1 MDLSLNNL
9 FKNVENKYANS
20 IAYQWVDEET
30 DVMQSKTYHEF
41 IDDIKREVSLVNNIK
56 IQNKENHFAIFA
68 KNSYDYAVNIC
79 GILCSDN
86 VVVPF
91 NIKNDRD
98 VIINQL
104 NYAEIDFV
112 FVDSENYELISSIFD
127 TKKIVMIDEYRKYEP
142 NSAISDSNN
151 NSLAGLIFTSGTL
164 DNSKC
169 VTISKKNIFSCM
181 SNMSLMFDDQYEA
194 AAPVEGGILLILPM
208 YHISSFGDLL
218 GCASRGERVDLCLN
232 IKYLYRDLKL
242 FHSNFTVAVPMML
255 DMFYKDLVNGH
266 REKLQD
272 LKIITC
278 GGAVLEKSFVQPF
291 IDNNILLV
299 QSYGL
304 SETCG
309 GITENIFKLS
319 NNYSSIGLNVSPET
333 EIRIIDDEI
342 CIRGDIVTEGY
353 YKNNEQTNE
362 LIIDGWLHTGD
373 LGYVDDNGYFYITG
387 RKKNLII
394 LTNGENINPEII
406 ESKLHEC
413 SLIDEVVVKEL
424 DNQICAEIY
433 ASNLN
438 KQEIETFID
447 DMNKKTTFDKRIT
460 KIIYRDLP
468 FEKTASGKI
477 IRR

>member
-1 MDLSLNNL
+1 MDISLNNL
-9 FKNVENKYANS
+9 FKNVENKYANY
-20 IAYQWVDEET
+20 IAYQWIDNKTDEK
-30 DVMQSKTYHEF
+30 MSKTYHEF
-41 IDDIKREVSLVNNIK
+41 IDDIKREISLVNKVK
-56 IQNKENHFAIFA
+56 IENKVNHFAIFA
-68 KNSYDYAVNIC
+68 KNSYDYAVGIC
-79 GILCSDN
+79 GILSSDN

-91 NIKNDRD
+91 NIKNDKD

-112 FVDSENYELISSIFD
+112 LVDDENYELIASVFETDRI
-127 TKKIVMIDEYRKYEP
+127 IMIDEYRKYEP
-142 NSAISDSNN
+142 NSSISDSTNN
-151 NSLAGLIFTSGTL
+151 TLAGLIFTSGTL

-169 VTISKKNIFSCM
+169 VTITKKNIFSCM

-194 AAPVEGGILLILPM
+194 AAPVDGGILLILPM
-208 YHISSFGDLL
+208 YHISSFADLL
-218 GCASRGERVDLCLN
+218 GCASRGERVDLCLDM
-232 IKYLYRDLKL
+232 KYLYRDLKL

-255 DMFYKDLVNGH
+255 DMFYKDLINGKKE
-266 REKLQD
+266 RLQD
-272 LKIITC
+272 IKIITC
-278 GGAVLEKSFVQPF
+278 GGAVLAKDFVQPF

-309 GITENIFKLS
+309 GITENIFRLS
-319 NNYSSIGLNVSPET
+319 NNYTSIGHNVSPET
-333 EIRIIDDEI
+333 TIEIIDDEI
-342 CIRGDIVTEGY
+342 CIKGDIVTEGY
-353 YKNNEQTNE
+353 YKNEELTNE

-373 LGYVDDNGYFYITG
+373 LGYVDENGYFYITG

-413 SLIDEVVVKEL
+413 SLIDEVVVKDV

-433 ASNLN
+433 SSNLN
-438 KQEIETFID
+438 KEEIESFID
-447 DMNKKTTFDKRIT
+447 NMNKKTAFDKRIT

-468 FEKTASGKI
+468 FERTASGKI